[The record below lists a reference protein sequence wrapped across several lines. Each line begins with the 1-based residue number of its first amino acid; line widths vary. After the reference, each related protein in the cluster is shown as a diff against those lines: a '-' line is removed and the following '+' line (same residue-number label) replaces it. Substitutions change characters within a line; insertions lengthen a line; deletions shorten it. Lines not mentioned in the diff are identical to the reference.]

1 MEKDFEKRI
10 EYFERFKQLIIYRL
24 NDILGEENTKN
35 LLSALYED
43 SDLSIYERNELYDN
57 LLRKY
62 DTQFVSKTEY
72 IAGTTFHKPIE
83 YSSTIESLLKKY
95 DSYNMNIKNLKQG
108 KWVEIQEDYLPSKKE
123 YKKDVQKIKDQQF
136 EKLINNNEET
146 NDICF

>member
-10 EYFERFKQLIIYRL
+10 EYFERCKELIIYRL

-57 LLRKY
+57 LLKKY

-83 YSSTIESLLKKY
+83 YSSTIEDLLKKY

-123 YKKDVQKIKDQQF
+123 YKKDVQKIKDQRF